1 MERSDRFPFT
11 ELPEAL
17 VEEMLS
23 KSELVG
29 DQLYDTFKEIQNNKT
44 KMRKQLQEQNILKQ
58 DTEVGYPGIPTTC
71 GVDGSYAVEK
81 LLATDFAA
89 CAAVAIEGLTPPSEK
104 RYEKRYWEKPHHRV
118 FIHPEKHNLDTG
130 TVIRGLMMEM
140 ELELAAKAPHDIVF
154 LDGSLTTP
162 LIYANQAI
170 NKMLEWVNEGTQTE
184 VGKELEERFRKFLE
198 DYKTILESLRTDKLW
213 VSMPKYTTRRELGKK
228 LSWSAHY
235 DDRAI
240 LTTILSPGE
249 FTSPVP
255 LEEPLQPWH
264 LRLPFK
270 NKELERLKDE
280 VIISAINRLYVMYYR
295 PHNWTPVF
303 RIEMAS
309 SIATNNSRIAVLL
322 QGLKYQSGTPGILE
336 PYPLYI
342 ADRMVKHL
350 GSAIPAFRQTATRRM
365 TELHQGDI
373 GEIFFSMHGYRTE
386 SGR

>member
-1 MERSDRFPFT
+1 MERVKQNTFA

-23 KSELVG
+23 KSELAG
-29 DQLYDTFKEIQNNKT
+29 DRLYASFKEIQNNRA

-104 RYEKRYWEKPHHRV
+104 RHWEKPHHRV
-118 FIHPEKHNLDTG
+118 LIHPEKHDSDTS
-130 TVIRGLMMEM
+130 TVIRGVMMEM
-140 ELELAAKAPHDIVF
+140 EVELAARAPHDIVF

-162 LIYANQAI
+162 LIYMNQAI
-170 NKMLEWVNEGTQTE
+170 NKVSESDETII
-184 VGKELEERFRKFLE
+184 GKSLVEKFKDFL
-198 DYKTILESLRTDKLW
+198 DSYKTILESSRTDKLW

-228 LSWSAHY
+228 LNWPSHY

-240 LTTILSPGE
+240 LTTILSSGE
-249 FTSPVP
+249 FTLPIS
-255 LEEPLQPWH
+255 LEEPQQPWH
-264 LRLPFK
+264 LKLPS
-270 NKELERLKDE
+270 NDKELERLREE
-280 VIISAINRLYVMYYR
+280 VLPDIKRLYVLYYK
-295 PHNWTPVF
+295 PHNWTPAF

-309 SIATNNSRIAVLL
+309 SIATNNSRIAILL
-322 QGLKYQSGTPGILE
+322 QGLKYQCGTPGILE
-336 PYPLYI
+336 PYPLYM

-350 GSAIPAFRQTATRRM
+350 GSAIPTFRQTSTRRM
-365 TELHQGDI
+365 AELHQGDI
-373 GEIFFSMHGYRTE
+373 GEIFFSMHSYRSE

>member
-1 MERSDRFPFT
+1 MEKREQLFA

-23 KSELVG
+23 RSEQVGAMLHDSLV
-29 DQLYDTFKEIQNNKT
+29 EILNNKD
-44 KMRKQLQEQNILKQ
+44 KMRKQLEEGGLLRR
-58 DTEVGYPGIPTTC
+58 DTDVGYPSIPTTC
-71 GVDGSYAVEK
+71 GVDGSYAVER
-81 LLATDFAA
+81 LLATDFVA

-104 RYEKRYWEKPHHRV
+104 RYWEKPHHRV
-118 FIHPEKHNLDTG
+118 FIQSERHDPDTS

-140 ELELAAKAPHDIVF
+140 EVELAVEAPHDIVF

-162 LIYANQAI
+162 LIYMNQAI
-170 NKMLEWVNEGTQTE
+170 NKVLQWQ
-184 VGKELEERFRKFLE
+184 KEDISFHVSEELIKRFKDFLKF
-198 DYKTILESLRTDKLW
+198 YKDILESSRTDKLW
-213 VSMPKYTTRRELGKK
+213 VGMPKYTARRELGKM
-228 LSWSAHY
+228 LNWSSHY

-255 LEEPLQPWH
+255 LEKPQQQWH
-264 LRLPFK
+264 LRLPDED
-270 NKELERLKDE
+270 KELERLRNE
-280 VIISAINRLYVMYYR
+280 VLSAIDRLYVIYYR

-303 RIEMAS
+303 RIEIASSIAS
-309 SIATNNSRIAVLL
+309 SIATNNSRLAVLL
-322 QGLKYQSGTPGILE
+322 QGVKYQSGTPGIME

-350 GSAIPAFRQTATRRM
+350 GRAIPAFRQTATRRM

>member
-1 MERSDRFPFT
+1 MEKVEQTPFA

-23 KSELVG
+23 HSEKVG
-29 DQLYDTFKEIQNNKT
+29 EALFNSFKEIQKNKEE
-44 KMRKQLQEQNILKQ
+44 MRKQLQDKNFLRK
-58 DTEVGYPGIPTTC
+58 DADLGYPGIPTTC
-71 GVDGSYAVEK
+71 GIDGSYVVER

-89 CAAVAIEGLTPPSEK
+89 CAAVAIEGLVPPS
-104 RYEKRYWEKPHHRV
+104 EKRYWEKPHHKV
-118 FIHPEKHNLDTG
+118 FIQPEKHNPDTG

-162 LIYANQAI
+162 LIYMNQAI
-170 NKMLEWVNEGTQTE
+170 NKVLESDEAII
-184 VGKELEERFRKFLE
+184 GKNLIEEFKDWLIS
-198 DYKTILESLRTDKLW
+198 YKIILESSRSDKLW
-213 VSMPKYTTRRELGKK
+213 VSMPKYTTRRELGKE
-228 LSWSAHY
+228 LNWPSHY

-249 FTSPVP
+249 FTPP
-255 LEEPLQPWH
+255 IQLEQPQQPWH
-264 LRLPFK
+264 LRLPF
-270 NKELERLKDE
+270 NDKELEGLKDE
-280 VIISAINRLYVMYYR
+280 VLSAMDRLYVLYYR
-295 PHNWTPVF
+295 PHNWTPAL

-309 SIATNNSRIAVLL
+309 SIATNNFRIAVLL
-322 QGLKYQSGTPGILE
+322 QGIKYQCGTPSIFE

-342 ADRMVKHL
+342 ADCMVKHL
-350 GSAIPAFRQTATRRM
+350 GGAIPAFRQTATRRM

-386 SGR
+386 IGR

>member
-1 MERSDRFPFT
+1 MEKPEQTPFA

-29 DQLYDTFKEIQNNKT
+29 DRLYDSFKEIQNNKA
-44 KMRKQLQEQNILKQ
+44 KIRKQLQDQNILKH
-58 DTEVGYPGIPTTC
+58 DSEVGYPGIPTTC

-104 RYEKRYWEKPHHRV
+104 RHWEKPHHRV
-118 FIHPEKHNLDTG
+118 FIHPEKHDPDTG
-130 TVIRGLMMEM
+130 TIIRGLMMEM

-162 LIYANQAI
+162 LIYMNQAI
-170 NKMLEWVNEGTQTE
+170 NKISESRDTVI
-184 VGKELEERFRKFLE
+184 GKNLIEKFKGFL
-198 DYKTILESLRTDKLW
+198 DSYKTILEAVRTDKLW
-213 VSMPKYTTRRELGKK
+213 VSMPKYTTRRELGKR
-228 LSWSAHY
+228 LSWSSHY

-255 LEEPLQPWH
+255 LEQPQQPWH

-270 NKELERLKDE
+270 DKELEELKDK
-280 VIISAINRLYVMYYR
+280 VISAINRLYVMYYR

-373 GEIFFSMHGYRTE
+373 GDIFFSMHGYRTE

>member
-1 MERSDRFPFT
+1 MEKSDQTPFS

-23 KSELVG
+23 ESELVG
-29 DQLYDTFKEIQNNKT
+29 DRLYESFKEIQSNKA
-44 KMRKQLQEQNILKQ
+44 KMRKQLQEKDILKE
-58 DTEVGYPGIPTTC
+58 DSEVGYPGIPTTC

-104 RYEKRYWEKPHHRV
+104 RYWEKPHHKV
-118 FIHPEKHNLDTG
+118 FIHPEKHDPDTG
-130 TVIRGLMMEM
+130 IVIRGSMMEM

-162 LIYANQAI
+162 LIYLNQAI
-170 NKMLEWVNEGTQTE
+170 NKISESKETFIGQKLLEN
-184 VGKELEERFRKFLE
+184 FNSFL
-198 DYKTILESLRTDKLW
+198 DYYKIILNAARSDKLW
-213 VSMPKYTTRRELGKK
+213 LSMPKYTTRRELGKK
-228 LSWSAHY
+228 FDWPPQY

-240 LTTILSPGE
+240 LTAILSPGE
-249 FTSPVP
+249 FILSIP
-255 LEEPLQPWH
+255 LEKPQQPWH
-264 LRLPFK
+264 LRIPSVD
-270 NKELERLKDE
+270 KEVERLKDE
-280 VIISAINRLYVMYYR
+280 VISALNRLYVMYYR

-322 QGLKYQSGTPGILE
+322 QGIKYQSSTPGILE

-350 GSAIPAFRQTATRRM
+350 GSAIPTFRQTATRRM
-365 TELHQGDI
+365 TELHDGDI

-386 SGR
+386 SRR

>member
-1 MERSDRFPFT
+1 MEKVEQTPFA

-29 DQLYDTFKEIQNNKT
+29 DRLYDSFKEIQNNKDQ
-44 KMRKQLQEQNILKQ
+44 MRKQLQEKNILKH
-58 DTEVGYPGIPTTC
+58 DTEVGYPEIPTTC

-104 RYEKRYWEKPHHRV
+104 RYWEKPHHRV
-118 FIHPEKHNLDTG
+118 FIHPEKHNPDTG
-130 TVIRGLMMEM
+130 TVIRGLMVEM
-140 ELELAAKAPHDIVF
+140 ELELAVKAPHDIVF

-162 LIYANQAI
+162 LIYMNQAI
-170 NKMLEWVNEGTQTE
+170 NKVIEWENEGNQTE
-184 VGKELEERFRKFLE
+184 VGKELKEKFMQFLK
-198 DYKTILESLRTDKLW
+198 DYKMILESSRTDKLW
-213 VSMPKYTTRRELGKK
+213 VSMPKYTTRRELGKM
-228 LSWSAHY
+228 LNWSSHY

-249 FTSPVP
+249 FILPIP
-255 LEEPLQPWH
+255 LEQPQQPWH
-264 LRLPFK
+264 LRLPF
-270 NKELERLKDE
+270 NDEELEILKDE
-280 VIISAINRLYVMYYR
+280 VISAINRIHVMYYR

-322 QGLKYQSGTPGILE
+322 QGLKFQCGTPGIFE

-350 GSAIPAFRQTATRRM
+350 GIAIPAFRQTATRRM

>member
-1 MERSDRFPFT
+1 MEKAEQTPFA

-29 DQLYDTFKEIQNNKT
+29 NSLYNSFKKIQNNKI
-44 KMRKQLQEQNILKQ
+44 KMREQLQREGILKQ
-58 DTEVGYPGIPTTC
+58 DSEVGYPSIPTTC

-81 LLATDFAA
+81 LLATDFVA
-89 CAAVAIEGLTPPSEK
+89 CAAVAIEGLTPPS
-104 RYEKRYWEKPHHRV
+104 EKRYWEKPHHRV
-118 FIHPEKHNLDTG
+118 FIHPEKHNPDTS

-140 ELELAAKAPHDIVF
+140 EFELAAKAPHDIVF

-162 LIYANQAI
+162 LIYMNQAI
-170 NKMLEWVNEGTQTE
+170 NKVIEWENEGNQTE
-184 VGKELEERFRKFLE
+184 VGKELKERFVQFLE
-198 DYKTILESLRTDKLW
+198 DYKTILESSRTDKLW
-213 VSMPKYTTRRELGKK
+213 VSLPKYTTRRELGKMF
-228 LSWSAHY
+228 SWSSNY
-235 DDRAI
+235 DDRAV

-249 FTSPVP
+249 FTSPIP
-255 LEEPLQPWH
+255 LEKPQQTWH
-264 LRLPFK
+264 LRIPSEE
-270 NKELERLKDE
+270 KELERLKDK
-280 VIISAINRLYVMYYR
+280 VISAINRIYVMHYR

>member
-1 MERSDRFPFT
+1 MEKFEQTPFA

-29 DQLYDTFKEIQNNKT
+29 DRLYESFKEIQNNKA
-44 KMRKQLQEQNILKQ
+44 KMRIQLQEQKILKH
-58 DTEVGYPGIPTTC
+58 DVEFGYPGIPTTC
-71 GVDGSYAVEK
+71 GVDGSYAVER

-104 RYEKRYWEKPHHRV
+104 RYWEKPHHRV
-118 FIHPEKHNLDTG
+118 FIHPEKHNPDTG

-140 ELELAAKAPHDIVF
+140 ELELAVKAPHDIVF

-162 LIYANQAI
+162 LIYMNQAV
-170 NKMLEWVNEGTQTE
+170 NKVIEWENEGNQTV
-184 VGKELEERFRKFLE
+184 VGKELKERLVQFLK
-198 DYKTILESLRTDKLW
+198 DYKMILESSRTDKLW
-213 VSMPKYTTRRELGKK
+213 VSMPKYTTRRELGKM
-228 LSWSAHY
+228 LNWSSHY

-249 FTSPVP
+249 FTLPIP
-255 LEEPLQPWH
+255 LEQPQQPWH
-264 LRLPFK
+264 LRLPFDNEEIEK
-270 NKELERLKDE
+270 LKDG
-280 VIISAINRLYVMYYR
+280 VISVINRIYVIYYR
-295 PHNWTPVF
+295 PHNWTPAF
-303 RIEMAS
+303 RIEVSS

-322 QGLKYQSGTPGILE
+322 QGLKYQSGTPGIME

-350 GSAIPAFRQTATRRM
+350 GAAIPAFRQTATKRM

>member
-1 MERSDRFPFT
+1 MEKSNQTPFA

-23 KSELVG
+23 KSEQVG
-29 DQLYDTFKEIQNNKT
+29 DRLYDSFKEIQNNKVN
-44 KMRKQLQEQNILKQ
+44 MRKHLQEQNILKQ
-58 DTEVGYPGIPTTC
+58 DTEAGYPGIPTTC

-104 RYEKRYWEKPHHRV
+104 RYWEKPHHRV
-118 FIHPEKHNLDTG
+118 FIHPEKHDPDTG
-130 TVIRGLMMEM
+130 TIVRGVMMEM
-140 ELELAAKAPHDIVF
+140 ELELAVKAPHDIVF

-162 LIYANQAI
+162 LIYMNQAI
-170 NKMLEWVNEGTQTE
+170 NKVLELENEGIQMD
-184 VGKELEERFRKFLE
+184 VGKELKERFRKFLE
-198 DYKTILESLRTDKLW
+198 DYKTILESSRTDKLW
-213 VSMPKYTTRRELGKK
+213 VSLPKYTTRRELGKMFN
-228 LSWSAHY
+228 WSSHY
-235 DDRAI
+235 DDRAV

-249 FTSPVP
+249 FTTPIP
-255 LEEPLQPWH
+255 LEKPQQPWH
-264 LRLPFK
+264 LRIISNDEKFEKL
-270 NKELERLKDE
+270 RDE
-280 VIISAINRLYVMYYR
+280 VISAINRLYVMYYR

-322 QGLKYQSGTPGILE
+322 QGLKYQSGTPGIME

-350 GSAIPAFRQTATRRM
+350 GSAIPAFRQTSTRRM

>member
-1 MERSDRFPFT
+1 MEKTEQTPFA

-23 KSELVG
+23 KSEQVG
-29 DQLYDTFKEIQNNKT
+29 DRLYDSFKEIQDNKA
-44 KMRKQLQEQNILKQ
+44 KMREQLQEQKVLKQ

-81 LLATDFAA
+81 LLAIDFVA
-89 CAAVAIEGLTPPSEK
+89 CAAVAIEGLTPPS
-104 RYEKRYWEKPHHRV
+104 EKRYWEKPHHRV
-118 FIHPEKHNLDTG
+118 FIHPEKHDPDTG

-162 LIYANQAI
+162 LIYMNQAI
-170 NKMLEWVNEGTQTE
+170 NKILELENEENQTE
-184 VGKELEERFRKFLE
+184 VGKRVKEGFRGFLE
-198 DYKTILESLRTDKLW
+198 DYKTILESSRTDKLW
-213 VSMPKYTTRRELGKK
+213 VSLPKYTSRRELGKMFNWP
-228 LSWSAHY
+228 SHY
-235 DDRAI
+235 DDRAV

-249 FTSPVP
+249 FTSPIP
-255 LEEPLQPWH
+255 LEKPKQPWH
-264 LRLPFK
+264 LRIPLDD
-270 NKELERLKDE
+270 KELERLKDG
-280 VIISAINRLYVMYYR
+280 VISAINRIYVMYYR

-309 SIATNNSRIAVLL
+309 SIGTNDSRIALLL
-322 QGLKYQSGTPGILE
+322 QGLKYQSGTPGIME

-350 GSAIPAFRQTATRRM
+350 GSAIPAFRQAATGRM